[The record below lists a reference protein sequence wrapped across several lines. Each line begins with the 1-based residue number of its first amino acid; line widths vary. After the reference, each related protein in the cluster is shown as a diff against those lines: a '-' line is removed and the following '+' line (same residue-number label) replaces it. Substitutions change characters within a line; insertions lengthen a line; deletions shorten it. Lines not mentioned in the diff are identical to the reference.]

1 MMPSKTALL
10 ATALFPLMASAAL
23 AAGPVTAITGAMVF
37 DGTGAAPTA
46 ATVWIEDGR
55 IKALGPDVKV
65 PRGATRIDARG
76 KALLPG
82 FLDVHTHWTPGGAP
96 NTTPQIATAY
106 VKAGV
111 TTVNDFHQQPE
122 SYAPRREWL
131 KQLATP
137 HVHFAARVSTPG
149 GHGADWGDQSTTI
162 WVSTPEAARAAVQS
176 LDAYKP
182 DLIKAFADGWRY
194 GTSPDNTSMDEW
206 TLQALSQEAHKRGW
220 PVLTHTVTVERGL
233 VAARGEVDSLAHGL
247 QDRPISAAEV
257 AAIKA
262 SGMAMAPTLAVYN
275 PDKPRATPVDPAD
288 PRYVQSVRKFGYAL
302 QNVKALF
309 DAGVPIALGTDA
321 GMPGTP
327 HGVSTLQEM
336 ELLVKAGLSPAQALV
351 AGTATSARVMRLD
364 GDRGTISPG
373 KRADIVLI
381 DGKPWDQIADVHKI
395 SHVFIDGRLVSG
407 AGAAPMPAANS
418 ANRLPAVTVTALIDD
433 FERTDRRSALDT
445 LRLETPDGGH
455 DRTVE
460 ITQVVPRDGGGK
472 ALALSA
478 RMAVKEAPYAG
489 FAVPLTRGSVVPV
502 DVSSFKGVRFDL
514 KGDGD
519 YRIRINGL
527 DGAWEAAVTGAEQ
540 WASKEIPFSAFK
552 PVARGRQGGASW
564 TGQDVTQVELGG
576 TRPGGQR
583 MWLQVDNISFY

>member
-1 MMPSKTALL
+1 
-10 ATALFPLMASAAL
+10 
-23 AAGPVTAITGAMVF
+23 
-37 DGTGAAPTA
+37 
-46 ATVWIEDGR
+46 
-55 IKALGPDVKV
+55 
-65 PRGATRIDARG
+65 
-76 KALLPG
+76 
-82 FLDVHTHWTPGGAP
+82 
-96 NTTPQIATAY
+96 
-106 VKAGV
+106 
-111 TTVNDFHQQPE
+111 
-122 SYAPRREWL
+122 
-131 KQLATP
+131 
-137 HVHFAARVSTPG
+137 
-149 GHGADWGDQSTTI
+149 
-162 WVSTPEAARAAVQS
+162 
-176 LDAYKP
+176 
-182 DLIKAFADGWRY
+182 
-194 GTSPDNTSMDEW
+194 
-206 TLQALSQEAHKRGW
+206 
-220 PVLTHTVTVERGL
+220 
-233 VAARGEVDSLAHGL
+233 
-247 QDRPISAAEV
+247 
-257 AAIKA
+257 
-262 SGMAMAPTLAVYN
+262 
-275 PDKPRATPVDPAD
+275 
-288 PRYVQSVRKFGYAL
+288 
-302 QNVKALF
+302 
-309 DAGVPIALGTDA
+309 
-321 GMPGTP
+321 P